1 MIIAADSR
9 RKPLCRRVPLL
20 SIYHFTLAE
29 GENQMPL
36 KKLCNN
42 YTFNRRLSRAYPF
55 KMR

>member
-1 MIIAADSR
+1 
-9 RKPLCRRVPLL
+9 VPLL
-20 SIYHFTLAE
+20 SIYHFTFAE